1 MFIVITLEFFDFLFS
16 TAFDLR
22 VIGVPSNNTLDEVV
36 TYRQVPVN
44 YVLSKQS
51 LDKLLAVDAS
61 YHFIGQMRML
71 SYALQDIKQETNSIP

>member
-1 MFIVITLEFFDFLFS
+1 MFTLEFLFS
-16 TAFDLR
+16 TAFTAQFDSR
-22 VIGVPSNNTLDEVV
+22 AIVVPSNNTLDEVA

-61 YHFIGQMRML
+61 YHFIGQMTML
-71 SYALQDIKQETNSIP
+71 PYALQDIKQETNSNP